1 MSNQRAEDLIRY
13 FYQISGME
21 VVVQNANFRTVTSKR
36 CLPGNLCTLIHRAPI
51 CLDMCRA
58 SDKERFALASESREP
73 LIYICPFGMTKTHI
87 PIMKNDEKLGYIFCP
102 MGFVDADDEETARH
116 ILSIAP
122 SLSYKEVLA
131 EIKTMPHL
139 SREDFKAY
147 HAILTLIAEEIARSN
162 LFEDTPPSIAKQTK
176 DYIRTHLADK
186 ITLADLGWHLHC
198 STVTITEHFRKEYGL
213 TVMEY
218 VQKKRMAQAEKLLR
232 ETDQSIKEIA
242 LLAGFSDVEYF
253 SRCFKKIH
261 GCPPGEWKKKNEQAA
276 QIEPQIK
283 SANIEIPKFFDDMD
297 CY

>member
-21 VVVQNANFRTVTSKR
+21 VVVQNASFRTVTSKR

-87 PIMKNDEKLGYIFCP
+87 PIMKNEEKLGYIFCP
-102 MGFVDADDEETARH
+102 MGFVDGDDTQIAKD
-116 ILSIAP
+116 ILRIAP
-122 SLSYKEVLA
+122 SLSYEEVLK
-131 EIKTMPHL
+131 EIRTMPHL
-139 SREDFKAY
+139 SREDFRAY

-162 LFEDTPPSIAKQTK
+162 LFEDSPPSVARQTK
-176 DYIRTHLADK
+176 DYIRTHLSDK
-186 ITLADLGWHLHC
+186 ITLADLSWHLHC
-198 STVTITEHFRKEYGL
+198 STVTITEHFRKEFGI

-218 VQKKRMAQAEKLLR
+218 VLKKRMENAEKLLR
-232 ETDQSIKEIA
+232 ETDQSIKEVA
-242 LLAGFSDVEYF
+242 LLSGFSDVEYF
-253 SRCFKKIH
+253 SRCFKKMH
-261 GCPPGEWKKKNEQAA
+261 GCPPGEWKKENGGKPEEPKIQAA
-276 QIEPQIK
+276 LVKPLAEDP
-283 SANIEIPKFFDDMD
+283 DLD

>member
-1 MSNQRAEDLIRY
+1 MSNKRAEDLIRH

-21 VVVQNANFRTVTSKR
+21 VVVQNTNFRTVTSKR

-87 PIMKNDEKLGYIFCP
+87 PIMKNEEKLGYIFCP
-102 MGFVDADDEETARH
+102 MGFVDGDDEQIAQH

-122 SLSYKEVLA
+122 SLSHKAVLA

-139 SREDFKAY
+139 SNEDFRAY
-147 HAILTLIAEEIARSN
+147 HAILTLIAEEISRSS
-162 LFEDTPPSIAKQTK
+162 LFEDSPPSIAKQAK
-176 DYIRTHLADK
+176 DYIRTHLSDK
-186 ITLADLGWHLHC
+186 ITLTDLSWHLHC
-198 STVTITEHFRKEYGL
+198 STVTITEHFKKEFGL

-218 VQKKRMAQAEKLLR
+218 VTKKRIAEAERLLR
-232 ETDQSIKEIA
+232 ETDLSIKEVA
-242 LLAGFSDVEYF
+242 LLSGFSDVEYF
-253 SRCFKKIH
+253 SRCFKKRH
-261 GCPPGEWKKKNEQAA
+261 GCPPGEWKKKNEGKPPEEPKIQAA
-276 QIEPQIK
+276 LITPPEDFPDK
-283 SANIEIPKFFDDMD
+283 D